1 MLSHDPR
8 FGFSLSIPIIAAYVY
23 VTQQLPQISLL
34 CEAEIYQC
42 VNSHISLKAF
52 KFASSRV
59 LISLTGDCG
68 EQFGLRR
75 LKQLILKVM
84 FASKIGKIN

>member
-23 VTQQLPQISLL
+23 VAQHLPQKSLL
-34 CEAEIYQC
+34 CEAEIYLC
-42 VNSHISLKAF
+42 VNSRRSLKAF
-52 KFASSRV
+52 KFVLSRV
-59 LISLTGDCG
+59 LLSLAGDCG
-68 EQFGLRR
+68 EQFGLRK

-84 FASKIGKIN
+84 FESTIGKIN